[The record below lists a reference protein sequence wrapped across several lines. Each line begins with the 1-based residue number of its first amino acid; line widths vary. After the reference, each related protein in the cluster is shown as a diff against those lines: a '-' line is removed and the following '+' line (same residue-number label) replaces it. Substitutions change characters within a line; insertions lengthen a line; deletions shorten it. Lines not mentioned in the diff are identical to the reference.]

1 MPKQTPQTPKDRMIA
16 ALKRDPRKTTLMV
29 GLLAVMVMMLVH
41 LGSNGPASATASF
54 IRRQVS
60 AMSDQPVE
68 APRAM
73 VSSPV
78 LTWLSQPRREV
89 ERNLFAVRTEFYAK
103 ATAETSGADSSEDP
117 AKSGDQATDQN
128 REKQILMENL
138 QTQAGKLK
146 LQTTMMG
153 RNPSALVNG
162 ELVKQGDTI
171 GGFKVVKIEPRRI
184 TIEQENVVLEIEM
197 P

>member
-1 MPKQTPQTPKDRMIA
+1 MQKPAPKNLQARAML
-16 ALKRDPRKTTLMV
+16 ALKRDPKKTSLML
-29 GLLAVMVMMLVH
+29 GLLAVMVMLLVRA
-41 LGSNGPASATASF
+41 GSNGPAAATASF

-60 AMSDQPVE
+60 AMGTDPPAA
-68 APRAM
+68 APRPL

-78 LTWLSQPRREV
+78 LTWISQPRRAV
-89 ERNLFAVRTEFYAK
+89 ERNLFAVRTEFYAR
-103 ATAETSGADSSEDP
+103 AGNGESESSEDP
-117 AKSGDQATDQN
+117 AKSDGEGADQN

-153 RNPSALVNG
+153 RVPTALVNG
-162 ELVKQGDTI
+162 ELVKEGDTI
-171 GGFKVVKIEPRRI
+171 SGFKVVKIEPRRM
-184 TIEQENVVLEIEM
+184 TIEQEKVTLEIEM